1 MSNVISRKEL
11 EVPLSEKG
19 IHEAIRWLETR
30 KIVFRICCRSYRKS
44 VANKIMEIAEQLY
57 ASAWY
62 NDLVNGGKQPAP
74 PIPMDIID
82 SEDETILVAGGAAI
96 FIEFGTG
103 IHHNGAVF
111 TSSTAYGESLGF
123 TIGSY
128 PGVHGV
134 PSLGQFDSWNGTYGT
149 EAQEVL
155 YRAVRLV
162 EPYLEDLA
170 KEVFG
175 DD

>member
-1 MSNVISRKEL
+1 MSNVIARKEL
-11 EVPLSEKG
+11 DVPLSEAG
-19 IHEAIRWLETR
+19 IHEAIRWLEVR
-30 KIVFRICCRSYRKS
+30 KIQFRIACRSYRKS

-57 ASAWY
+57 AGAWY
-62 NDLVNGGKQPAP
+62 NDLVQGGKQSAP

-82 SEDETILVAGGAAI
+82 SEDETILVAGGVAI

-103 IHHNGAVF
+103 VHHNGAVF
-111 TSSTAYGESLGF
+111 TSPHIYGETLGF

-134 PSLGQFDSWNGTYGT
+134 PSLGQYDSWNGTYGT
-149 EAQEVL
+149 QAQEVL
-155 YRAVRLV
+155 YRAVRMV
-162 EPYLEDLA
+162 EPYLEELA